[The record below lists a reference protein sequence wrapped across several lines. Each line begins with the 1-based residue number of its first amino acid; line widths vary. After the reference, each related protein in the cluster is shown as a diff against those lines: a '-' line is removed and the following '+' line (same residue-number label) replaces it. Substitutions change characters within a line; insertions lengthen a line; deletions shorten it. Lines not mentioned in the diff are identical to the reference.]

1 MKLQK
6 EEIKFYFGQNF
17 RYIRNQLGWSR
28 VTMSRKIE
36 ISMEAIM
43 AWEKKGQNASLTTLV
58 ILSDYFGL
66 SLDELLLVDMEKEGL
81 KPIIDNY
88 KPKTEQ

>member
-1 MKLQK
+1 
-6 EEIKFYFGQNF
+6 
-17 RYIRNQLGWSR
+17 
-28 VTMSRKIE
+28 
-36 ISMEAIM
+36 MEAIM